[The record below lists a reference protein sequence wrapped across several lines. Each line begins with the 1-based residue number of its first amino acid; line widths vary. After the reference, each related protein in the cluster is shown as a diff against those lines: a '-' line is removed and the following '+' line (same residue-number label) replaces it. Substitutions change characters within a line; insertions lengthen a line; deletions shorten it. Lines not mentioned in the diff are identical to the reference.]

1 MGKRTI
7 YRDQKGLDLLA
18 ERLKTVRKEQNFTQE
33 KLAYESGLALS
44 QIARI
49 ELAQIN
55 PTASTL
61 FRISRTLGVKPS
73 SLFDF
78 ELPST

>member
-7 YRDQKGLDLLA
+7 YWDQEGLDLLA
-18 ERLKTVRKEQNFTQE
+18 ERLKAVRKQQGFTQE
-33 KLAYESGLALS
+33 KLAFDSGVALS

-61 FRISRTLGVKPS
+61 FRISRTLGVSPS
-73 SLFDF
+73 TLFDF
-78 ELPST
+78 ELPSS

>member
-7 YRDQKGLDLLA
+7 YRDQKGLELLA
-18 ERLKTVRKEQNFTQE
+18 NRLKTVRKEQGFTQE

-49 ELAQIN
+49 ELAKIN

-61 FRISRTLGVKPS
+61 FRISRTLGVSPNT
-73 SLFDF
+73 LFDF
-78 ELPST
+78 ELPSY

>member
-1 MGKRTI
+1 MGKRTK
-7 YRDQKGLDLLA
+7 YRDQEGLDLLA
-18 ERLKTVRKEQNFTQE
+18 ERLKAVRKQQGFTQE
-33 KLAYESGLALS
+33 KLAFDSGVALS

-61 FRISRTLGVKPS
+61 FRISRTLDVSPGT
-73 SLFDF
+73 LFDF
-78 ELPST
+78 ELPSS